1 MHYLSVNHICSAG
14 AKLLV
19 FGSRHPIEMCL
30 CGILLCVPSIT
41 NDDCL
46 WKGACPIIFE
56 ETQEC
61 RVTGSIRFLP
71 ENASG
76 KRRMARGYE
85 ESQET
90 SQSGKLG
97 N

>member
-1 MHYLSVNHICSAG
+1 ML
-14 AKLLV
+14 AKLLLL
-19 FGSRHPIEMCL
+19 FGSRHSIETYL
-30 CGILLCVPSIT
+30 YGILICVAYVT

-46 WKGACPIIFE
+46 WRGACPIIFE
-56 ETQEC
+56 GTQEC
-61 RVTGSIRFLP
+61 RMTGSIRFLP

-76 KRRMARGYE
+76 KRRMARGYK

-90 SQSGKLG
+90 SQSRKLG

>member
-1 MHYLSVNHICSAG
+1 MH
-14 AKLLV
+14 AKLLL
-19 FGSRHPIEMCL
+19 FGSRHSIETYL
-30 CGILLCVPSIT
+30 CGIRICVLPIT

-61 RVTGSIRFLP
+61 RMTGSIRFLP

-76 KRRMARGYE
+76 KRRMARGYK

-90 SQSGKLG
+90 SQSRKLG

>member
-1 MHYLSVNHICSAG
+1 M
-14 AKLLV
+14 
-19 FGSRHPIEMCL
+19 
-30 CGILLCVPSIT
+30 T

-46 WKGACPIIFE
+46 WRAACPIIFE
-56 ETQEC
+56 GTQE
-61 RVTGSIRFLP
+61 RRMTGSIRFLP

-76 KRRMARGYE
+76 KRRMARGYK

-90 SQSGKLG
+90 SQSRKLG